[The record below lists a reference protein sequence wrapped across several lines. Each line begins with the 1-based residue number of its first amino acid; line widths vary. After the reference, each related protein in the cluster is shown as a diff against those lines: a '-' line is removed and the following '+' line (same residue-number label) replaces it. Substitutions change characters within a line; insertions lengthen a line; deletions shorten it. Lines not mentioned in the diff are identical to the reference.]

1 MTDLKLF
8 YKEWG
13 YDHAMEDEM
22 IRDHIV
28 FGIKSTKVREKFINE
43 SNNLTLEKCMN
54 ISRTYEL
61 SQKQLKSM
69 NSGEDPNVHAIRS
82 KFPTKQHSVRKKE
95 KKRKAPEKNL
105 HMRNKQ

>member
-1 MTDLKLF
+1 
-8 YKEWG
+8 
-13 YDHAMEDEM
+13 M

-28 FGIKSTKVREKFINE
+28 FGIKSTKEREKLINE
-43 SNNLTLEKCMN
+43 GNDLTLEKCMD

-82 KFPTKQHSVRKKE
+82 KFPTQLRSV
-95 KKRKAPEKNL
+95 
-105 HMRNKQ
+105 